1 MQLMLRLSWR
11 IGREMHDDLA
21 SNLKEVSTNRHSVSE
36 LCRELGFNRQQFAR
50 YLTGD
55 SRPSAHNLKRIAD
68 GLEIPVADLVKPH
81 SEFLSMYGR
90 RSTERQTLPLIDRA
104 FPGDIKKL
112 RPLLGYYHGHFELP
126 DSAGLIVRSLVRLI
140 EHEGRVTSTSIERGN
155 HRDDTGGYLSKYQ
168 GLVSYLGNCI
178 FVVEFEYLT
187 GDSIVETVLFPP
199 YRKKLDLMSGL
210 TFGVTSRVHRQ
221 PFASGVIWK
230 FLGKTIDKKSALG
243 RCGRVAL
250 SDRTLDPNVRKFFA
264 NGEARLVTSAKP

>member
-1 MQLMLRLSWR
+1 
-11 IGREMHDDLA
+11 MHDDLA
-21 SNLKEVSTNRHSVSE
+21 SNLKVVSTNRHSVSE

-55 SRPSAHNLKRIAD
+55 SRPSAHNLKRISD

-81 SEFLSMYGR
+81 SEFLSLYGR
-90 RSTERQTLPLIDRA
+90 GSTQRQTLPLIDRA

-112 RPLLGYYHGHFELP
+112 RPLLGYYHGHFESP
-126 DSAGLIVRSLVRLI
+126 SSAGLIVRSLVRLI
-140 EHEGRVTSTSIERGN
+140 EYEGRVTSTSIERGN
-155 HRDDTGGYLSKYQ
+155 DRDDNGGYLSKYQ

-178 FVVEFEYLT
+178 FVVEFETLT

-230 FLGKTIDKKSALG
+230 FLGKTIDKRSALG

-264 NGEARLVTSAKP
+264 SGEARLVTSAKP